1 MEQDIILRNYFL
13 KPMITMSALKMK
25 NCPVQQESDKI
36 ELSDTTQTDENINS
50 KQTINQTFN
59 ITNEN
64 KSWKQFIQINK

>member
-13 KPMITMSALKMK
+13 KRMITTSALKMK

-59 ITNEN
+59 ITNES